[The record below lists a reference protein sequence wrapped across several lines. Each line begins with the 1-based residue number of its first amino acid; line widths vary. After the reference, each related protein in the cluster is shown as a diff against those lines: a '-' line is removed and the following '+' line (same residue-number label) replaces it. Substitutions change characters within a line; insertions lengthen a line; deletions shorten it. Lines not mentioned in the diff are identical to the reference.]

1 MIIKDCYDSH
11 FSRVVGSVHRLKGFK
26 KVVGGHVFSELGS
39 DSSLNKLGQ
48 VSKVG
53 DWAVVFEGL

>member
-1 MIIKDCYDSH
+1 MPM
-11 FSRVVGSVHRLKGFK
+11 KGFK
-26 KVVGGHVFSELGS
+26 MVVRGHVFSELGS